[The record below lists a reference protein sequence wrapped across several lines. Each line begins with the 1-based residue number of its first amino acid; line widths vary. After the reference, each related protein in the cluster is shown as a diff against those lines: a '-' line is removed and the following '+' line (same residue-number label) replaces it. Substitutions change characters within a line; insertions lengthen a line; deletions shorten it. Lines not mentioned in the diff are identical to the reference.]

1 MATTKVWKIKNR
13 LDNSIN
19 YIINPEKTLNKKSE
33 KKYLRDIHNSTNDFE
48 NEKTY
53 WVTGINC
60 SDEDA
65 YSDMMLTKIRYYK
78 KDGLQGF
85 HAYQSFKPNEVTAK
99 LAHEIG
105 VQTATEMWG
114 DKYEILVATHQNT
127 NCIHNHFILNSV
139 SFKDGYHYRN
149 TDRNIALFRETSDSI
164 CEEYGLS
171 VIKEYKNPKNNYFE
185 KCNKNYV
192 ASSEYHQQIKNDL
205 DYAIRESYQMN
216 TFFKIL
222 ESKGYIVTVR
232 SNKISIR
239 KEPYKRNIRLEK
251 TFGDD
256 YSIQRIG
263 QRLYDVMPLNYR
275 HESKRRKHYTSQKQT
290 FKKMPK
296 LSLLFILLCIVFRV
310 NPFKNQQKKYP
321 QKLSKFMQKEV
332 KKMEQISKETR
343 YLVKNN
349 VTSSNQL
356 KIRKDELKLEID
368 VKEKEINKLKYKLK
382 TKTLTETEITNLN
395 NEIET
400 LYAELTSPKEELRL
414 INSIFRRIPE
424 AKEKLDNLKVFNKY
438 VMYQPKTREL
448 NKQKEI

>member
-19 YIINPEKTLNKKSE
+19 YIINPEKTFHKKSD
-33 KKYLRDIHNSTNDFE
+33 KDYLTDVHNRTNDFE

-53 WVTGINC
+53 FVTGINC

-65 YSDMMLTKIRYYK
+65 YFDMMLTKTRYDK

-85 HAYQSFKPNEVTAK
+85 HAYQSFKPNEVTDK

-105 VQTATEMWG
+105 IKTATEMWG
-114 DKYEILVATHQNT
+114 DKYEVLVATHQNT

-164 CEEYGLS
+164 CEEYGLN

-185 KCNKNYV
+185 KYSKNYV
-192 ASSEYHQQIKNDL
+192 ANSEYYRQVKTDV
-205 DYAIRESYQMN
+205 DFAIRESYQMN

-222 ESKGYIVTVR
+222 ESKGYIVTVK

-239 KEPYKRNIRLEK
+239 KEPYKRNIRLERA
-251 TFGDD
+251 FGDD

-263 QRLYDVMPLNYR
+263 QRLYDVMPMNYR
-275 HESKRRKHYTSQKQT
+275 HQSKRGKHYTSPKQN
-290 FKKMPK
+290 FKKLPR
-296 LSLLFILLCIVFRV
+296 LSLLFLLLCIVFKID
-310 NPFKNQQKKYP
+310 PFKKYSKKYP

-332 KKMEQISKETR
+332 RKMEQISKETR
-343 YLVKNN
+343 YLVNSN
-349 VTSSNQL
+349 VKSSNQL
-356 KIRKDELKLEID
+356 EIRKDELKQNID
-368 VKEKEINKLKYKLK
+368 ITQKKIDRLKYKLK
-382 TKTLTETEITNLN
+382 TKTLTETEITDIN
-395 NEIET
+395 NEIQN
-400 LYAELTSPKEELRL
+400 LYFELTAPKEEITL

-424 AKEKLDNLKVFNKY
+424 SKEQLENLKVSNKY
-438 VMYQPKTREL
+438 VIYQPKMRKL
-448 NKQKEI
+448 NKQLEK